1 MNRGALWLVIL
12 TLLLIAGCGGDDAD
26 QPAKAKAKATATAAP
41 AGAELREHLLAEDEL
56 AGANPSNPLHVKE
69 PEAWVL
75 PSGHKDAAEVR
86 ASGFVEGMEQRYD
99 IQAINQAARF
109 ETPEQAEAEV
119 AFVPP
124 TPPGEKI
131 ETTEFEVPGVPGA
144 IGRKTTS
151 DLHANG
157 FNIAFATGNHF
168 HLVAAKA
175 SDVSKAD
182 LIAATKRL
190 YDRVK

>member
-1 MNRGALWLVIL
+1 MYRRAPWLVIL
-12 TLLLIAGCGGDDAD
+12 TIVLVAGCGGDDTE
-26 QPAKAKAKATATAAP
+26 QPAKAKATATATP
-41 AGAELREHLLAEDEL
+41 AGAELREHMLAKDDL
-56 AGANPSNPLHVKE
+56 PGASPGNPLHVTE

-75 PSGHKDAAEVR
+75 PSGHKDADEVR

-99 IQAINQAARF
+99 IAAINQAARF

-124 TPPGEKI
+124 TPPEEKI

-157 FNIAFATGNHF
+157 YNIAFTTGEYF

-175 SDVSKAD
+175 SDVSKAE